1 MTTIHKTKKVMTEV
15 LIQQLNNSDINWMIA
30 NGSRQ
35 QLASN
40 TILFRQQNSVNSLYI
55 VLDGSLS
62 ATVKSNSESVLALSF
77 SALEDDTDL
86 EQEIGC
92 FSSGDVLGET
102 SFLNLSPAAT
112 AVKATEKSTVLVL
125 PRQKLLGKL
134 RQDADFAC
142 RFYRAI
148 AILQQNRFD
157 QLIQQ
162 FIRRQNLKISPL
174 QDIPLLFG
182 ELSDSDVDWIVRYSR
197 VEEIAADTILIR
209 ENRPVETLY
218 LLLRGTVSVAFNENS
233 SSSFA
238 SVFSMLENLEESEE
252 SPGYE
257 IAQLTR
263 GEITGEMALIDTRLS
278 AYSFKA
284 LENLQV
290 LAIDKQQLSIELQQ
304 NPAMGTRFL
313 RAIAMLISAK
323 MQALIGCIGY
333 GESTY
338 RMEKSLSKNDRY
350 ADEIDVN
357 MMDDLSLGGAR
368 FDWMLRRLK
377 ILV

>member
-1 MTTIHKTKKVMTEV
+1 MTEV

-30 NGSRQ
+30 NGSRH

-40 TILFRQQNSVNSLYI
+40 TILFRQQSSVNSLYI

-102 SFLNLSPAAT
+102 SVLNLSPAAT

-157 QLIQQ
+157 RLIQQ

-182 ELSDSDVDWIVRYSR
+182 ELSDSDLDWIVRYSR

-209 ENRPVETLY
+209 ANRPVETLY

-233 SSSFA
+233 SSFA
-238 SVFSMLENLEESEE
+238 SVFSMLENLEKSDE

-338 RMEKSLSKNDRY
+338 RMEESLSKNDRY
-350 ADEIDVN
+350 ADEIDLD

>member
-1 MTTIHKTKKVMTEV
+1 MTEV
-15 LIQQLNNSDINWMIA
+15 LIQHLNNSDINWMIA
-30 NGSRQ
+30 NGYQQQLGPNIVLIRQ
-35 QLASN
+35 QSS
-40 TILFRQQNSVNSLYI
+40 IDSVYI
-55 VLDGSLS
+55 VLNGSLT
-62 ATVKSNSESVLALSF
+62 ATVKNNSESALVGAF
-77 SALEDDTDL
+77 AALEDDSVL
-86 EQEIGC
+86 EQEIGR

-102 SFLNLSPAAT
+102 SFLTLSPAAT

-125 PRQKLLGKL
+125 PRQKLLGRL
-134 RQDADFAC
+134 REDADFAC

-148 AILQQNRFD
+148 AILLQNRCD

-162 FIRRQNLKISPL
+162 FVHRQNLKISPL

-197 VEEIAADTILIR
+197 LEEIVADTMLIR
-209 ENRPVETLY
+209 ANRPVDTLY
-218 LLLRGTVSVAFNENS
+218 LLLQGTASVSFIENS

-238 SVFSMLENLEESEE
+238 SIFSVLENLEENDDL
-252 SPGYE
+252 PGYE
-257 IAQLTR
+257 IAQLTK
-263 GEITGEMALIDTRLS
+263 GEIIGEMALIDTRLS

-290 LAIDKQQLSIELQQ
+290 LAINKQQLSIQLQQ
-304 NPAMGTRFL
+304 NPGMGTRFF
-313 RAIAMLISAK
+313 RAIAMLVSARV
-323 MQALIGCIGY
+323 QALIGRVGY
-333 GESTY
+333 GRSIYTLGG
-338 RMEKSLSKNDRY
+338 SLSQDYQY

-357 MMDDLSLGGAR
+357 TMDGLSIGGAR

>member
-1 MTTIHKTKKVMTEV
+1 MTEV

-30 NGSRQ
+30 NGYQQ

-40 TILFRQQNSVNSLYI
+40 TVLIRQQSSIDSLYI
-55 VLDGSLS
+55 VLDGNLT
-62 ATVKSNSESVLALSF
+62 ATVKRNSESVLAGAF
-77 SALEDDTDL
+77 SALEDDSDL
-86 EQEIGC
+86 EQEIGH

-125 PRQKLLGKL
+125 PRQKLLGRL

-148 AILQQNRFD
+148 AILLQNRCD
-157 QLIQQ
+157 RLIQQ

-197 VEEIAADTILIR
+197 VEEIAADTMLIR
-209 ENRPVETLY
+209 ANRPVDTLY
-218 LLLRGTVSVAFNENS
+218 LLLRGTVSVSFIENS

-238 SVFSMLENLEESEE
+238 NVFSMLENLEESDE

-257 IAQLTR
+257 ISQLSK

-290 LAIDKQQLSIELQQ
+290 LAISKQQLSIQLQQ
-304 NPAMGTRFL
+304 NPAMGTRFF
-313 RAIAMLISAK
+313 RAIAMLVSARV
-323 MQALIGCIGY
+323 QALIGRVGY
-333 GESTY
+333 GRSTY
-338 RMEKSLSKNDRY
+338 TLGETLSQNYHY
-350 ADEIDVN
+350 ADEIDLN
-357 MMDDLSLGGAR
+357 TMDGLSLGGAR

>member
-1 MTTIHKTKKVMTEV
+1 MTEV

-35 QLASN
+35 QLAYN
-40 TILFRQQNSVNSLYI
+40 TILIRQQSSVNSLYI
-55 VLDGSLS
+55 VLEGSLS
-62 ATVKSNSESVLALSF
+62 ATVKRSSESVLAGAF
-77 SALEDDTDL
+77 SVLEDDTDL
-86 EQEIGC
+86 EQEIGH

-102 SFLNLSPAAT
+102 SFLNLSPAT
-112 AVKATEKSTVLVL
+112 TTVKATEKSTVLVL
-125 PRQKLLGKL
+125 PRQKLLGRL

-157 QLIQQ
+157 RLIQQ

-182 ELSDSDVDWIVRYSR
+182 QLSDSDVDWIVRYSH

-209 ENRPVETLY
+209 ANRPVDTLY
-218 LLLRGTVSVAFNENS
+218 LLLRGTVSLAFSENS
-233 SSSFA
+233 RSSFA
-238 SVFSMLENLEESEE
+238 SVFSMLENLQESDE

-284 LENLQV
+284 LKNLQV
-290 LAIDKQQLSIELQQ
+290 LAIDKRQLSIELQQ

-313 RAIAMLISAK
+313 RAIAMLISAR
-323 MQALIGCIGY
+323 MEALIGRVGY
-333 GESTY
+333 GRSSY
-338 RMEKSLSKNDRY
+338 MVGGSLSQNYQY

-368 FDWMLRRLK
+368 FDWMLKRLK
-377 ILV
+377 VLT

>member
-62 ATVKSNSESVLALSF
+62 ATVKSNSESVLAGVS
-77 SALEDDTDL
+77 SALEDDSDL

-102 SFLNLSPAAT
+102 SVLNLSPAAT

-238 SVFSMLENLEESEE
+238 SVFSMLEKLEESDEL
-252 SPGYE
+252 PGYE

-338 RMEKSLSKNDRY
+338 RMEESLSKNDRY

>member
-1 MTTIHKTKKVMTEV
+1 MTEV

-30 NGSRQ
+30 NGYQQ

-40 TILFRQQNSVNSLYI
+40 TVLIRQQSSIDSLYI
-55 VLDGSLS
+55 VLDGNLT
-62 ATVKSNSESVLALSF
+62 ATVKRNSESVLAGAF
-77 SALEDDTDL
+77 SALEDDSDL
-86 EQEIGC
+86 EQEIGH

-125 PRQKLLGKL
+125 PRQKLLGRL

-148 AILQQNRFD
+148 AILLQNRFD
-157 QLIQQ
+157 RLIQQ

-197 VEEIAADTILIR
+197 VEEIAADTMLIR
-209 ENRPVETLY
+209 ANRPVDTLY
-218 LLLRGTVSVAFNENS
+218 LLLRGTVSVSFIENS

-238 SVFSMLENLEESEE
+238 NVFSMLENLEESDE

-257 IAQLTR
+257 ISQLSK

-290 LAIDKQQLSIELQQ
+290 LAISKQQLSIQLQQ
-304 NPAMGTRFL
+304 NPAMGTRFF
-313 RAIAMLISAK
+313 RAIAMLVSARV
-323 MQALIGCIGY
+323 QALIGRVGY
-333 GESTY
+333 GRSTY
-338 RMEKSLSKNDRY
+338 QIGETLSQNHHY
-350 ADEIDVN
+350 ADEIALN
-357 MMDDLSLGGAR
+357 TMDGLSLGGAR

>member
-55 VLDGSLS
+55 VLDGSLT
-62 ATVKSNSESVLALSF
+62 ATVKSNSESVLAGVS

>member
-30 NGSRQ
+30 NGSRH

-40 TILFRQQNSVNSLYI
+40 TILFRQQSSVNSLYI

-77 SALEDDTDL
+77 SALEDDSDL
-86 EQEIGC
+86 EQEIGR

-102 SFLNLSPAAT
+102 SVLNLSPAAT

-238 SVFSMLENLEESEE
+238 SVFSMLEKLEESDEL
-252 SPGYE
+252 PGYE

>member
-1 MTTIHKTKKVMTEV
+1 MIEV
-15 LIQQLNNSDINWMIA
+15 LIEQLNNSDINWMIA
-30 NGSRQ
+30 NGSQR

-40 TILFRQQNSVNSLYI
+40 TVLIRQQSSVNSLYI
-55 VLDGSLS
+55 VLDGSLT
-62 ATVKSNSESVLALSF
+62 ATVKTNSESALAGAF
-77 SALEDDTDL
+77 SALEDDSNL
-86 EQEIGC
+86 EQEIGS

-102 SFLNLSPAAT
+102 SFLNLSPAAA
-112 AVKATEKSTVLVL
+112 AVTATEKSTVLVL
-125 PRQKLLGKL
+125 PRQKLLGRL

-148 AILQQNRFD
+148 AILLQNRFD
-157 QLIQQ
+157 RLIQK

-209 ENRPVETLY
+209 ANRPIDTLY
-218 LLLRGTVSVAFNENS
+218 LLLRGTASVAFSENS
-233 SSSFA
+233 NSSFA
-238 SVFSMLENLEESEE
+238 SVFSMLENLEESGE

-257 IAQLTR
+257 IALLTR

-278 AYSFKA
+278 PYSFKA

-290 LAIDKQQLSIELQQ
+290 LAINKQQLSLEIQQ
-304 NPAMGTRFL
+304 NSAMGTRFL
-313 RAIAMLISAK
+313 RAIAMLISAR
-323 MQALIGCIGY
+323 MQALIGRVGY
-333 GESTY
+333 GRSTY
-338 RMEKSLSKNDRY
+338 RIGEKLSQDYQY

-357 MMDDLSLGGAR
+357 MMDSLSLGGAR

>member
-1 MTTIHKTKKVMTEV
+1 MTEV
-15 LIQQLNNSDINWMIA
+15 LIQQLNNSDINWMLA

-40 TILFRQQNSVNSLYI
+40 TILFYI

-62 ATVKSNSESVLALSF
+62 ATVKSNSESVLAGDF

-86 EQEIGC
+86 EQEIGR

-148 AILQQNRFD
+148 AILLQNQFD
-157 QLIQQ
+157 RLIQQ

-197 VEEIAADTILIR
+197 VEEIATNTMLIR
-209 ENRPVETLY
+209 ANRPVDTLY

-238 SVFSMLENLEESEE
+238 SVFSMLENLEESDEL
-252 SPGYE
+252 PGYE

-263 GEITGEMALIDTRLS
+263 SEITGEMALIDTRLS

-290 LAIDKQQLSIELQQ
+290 LAIDKQQLSIEIQK
-304 NPAMGTRFL
+304 NPAMGNRFL
-313 RAIAMLISAK
+313 RAIAMLISAR
-323 MQALIGCIGY
+323 MQALIGRVGY
-333 GESTY
+333 GRSSYLLGEN
-338 RMEKSLSKNDRY
+338 LSGNSQY

-357 MMDDLSLGGAR
+357 MMDDLSLGGKR
-368 FDWMLRRLK
+368 FDSEAIKDFDLIQLF
-377 ILV
+377 

>member
-30 NGSRQ
+30 NGSRH

-40 TILFRQQNSVNSLYI
+40 TILFRQQSSVNSLYI

-77 SALEDDTDL
+77 SALEDDSDL
-86 EQEIGC
+86 EQEIGR

-102 SFLNLSPAAT
+102 SVLNLSPAAT

-148 AILQQNRFD
+148 AILQQNQFD
-157 QLIQQ
+157 RLIQQ

-182 ELSDSDVDWIVRYSR
+182 ELSDSDLDWIVRYSR

-209 ENRPVETLY
+209 ANRPVETLY

-338 RMEKSLSKNDRY
+338 RMEESLSKNDRY

>member
-1 MTTIHKTKKVMTEV
+1 MTEV

-35 QLASN
+35 RLASN
-40 TILFRQQNSVNSLYI
+40 TILFRQQSSVNSLYI

-62 ATVKSNSESVLALSF
+62 ATVKSNSESVLAGDF
-77 SALEDDTDL
+77 SALEDETDL
-86 EQEIGC
+86 EQEISR

-148 AILQQNRFD
+148 AILLQNQFD
-157 QLIQQ
+157 RLIQQ
-162 FIRRQNLKISPL
+162 FIRRQNFKISPL

-197 VEEIAADTILIR
+197 VEEIAADTMLIR
-209 ENRPVETLY
+209 ANRPVDTLY

-238 SVFSMLENLEESEE
+238 SVFSMLENLEESDEL
-252 SPGYE
+252 PGYE

-290 LAIDKQQLSIELQQ
+290 LAIDKQQLSIEIQK
-304 NPAMGTRFL
+304 NPALGTRFL
-313 RAIAMLISAK
+313 RAIAMLISAR
-323 MQALIGCIGY
+323 MQALIGRVGY
-333 GESTY
+333 GRSSYLLGEN
-338 RMEKSLSKNDRY
+338 LSGNSQY

-357 MMDDLSLGGAR
+357 MMDDLSLGGKR
-368 FDWMLRRLK
+368 FDWMLKRLK
-377 ILV
+377 ISI

>member
-1 MTTIHKTKKVMTEV
+1 MFRYI
-15 LIQQLNNSDINWMIA
+15 LLNFSADLLNWMIA
-30 NGSRQ
+30 NGSRH

-40 TILFRQQNSVNSLYI
+40 TILFRQQSSVNSLYI

-77 SALEDDTDL
+77 SALEDDSDL
-86 EQEIGC
+86 EQEIGR

-102 SFLNLSPAAT
+102 SVLNLSPAAT

-238 SVFSMLENLEESEE
+238 SVFSMLEKLEESDEL
-252 SPGYE
+252 PGYE

>member
-55 VLDGSLS
+55 VLDGSLT
-62 ATVKSNSESVLALSF
+62 ATVKSNSESVLAGVS

-238 SVFSMLENLEESEE
+238 SVFSMLEKLEESDEL
-252 SPGYE
+252 PGYE

>member
-1 MTTIHKTKKVMTEV
+1 MTEV

-40 TILFRQQNSVNSLYI
+40 TLLIRQQSNVNSLYI
-55 VLDGSLS
+55 VLDGCLT
-62 ATVKSNSESVLALSF
+62 ATVKSNSESVLEGAF
-77 SALEDDTDL
+77 SALEDDSNL
-86 EQEIGC
+86 EQEIDR
-92 FSSGDVLGET
+92 FSSGDVVGET

-112 AVKATEKSTVLVL
+112 AVTATEKSTVLVL
-125 PRQKLLGKL
+125 PRQKLLGRL
-134 RQDADFAC
+134 RQDAGFAC

-148 AILQQNRFD
+148 AILLQNRFD
-157 QLIQQ
+157 RLIQQ

-182 ELSDSDVDWIVRYSR
+182 ELSDSDVDWIVRYSH
-197 VEEIAADTILIR
+197 VEEIAADTMLIR
-209 ENRPVETLY
+209 ANRPVDTLY
-218 LLLRGTVSVAFNENS
+218 LLLRGTASVAFSENS

-238 SVFSMLENLEESEE
+238 SVFSMLENLEESDE
-252 SPGYE
+252 SSEHE

-263 GEITGEMALIDTRLS
+263 GEITGEMALIDNRLS

-284 LENLQV
+284 LDNLQV
-290 LAIDKQQLSIELQQ
+290 LAIDKQKLSIELQQ
-304 NPAMGTRFL
+304 NSAMGTRFL
-313 RAIAMLISAK
+313 RAIAMLISAR
-323 MQALIGCIGY
+323 MQALIGRIGY
-333 GESTY
+333 GRSSYSIGE
-338 RMEKSLSKNDRY
+338 SLSQDYQY

-368 FDWMLRRLK
+368 FDWMLKRLK

>member
-1 MTTIHKTKKVMTEV
+1 MTEV
-15 LIQQLNNSDINWMIA
+15 LIQQLNNSDINWIIA

-35 QLASN
+35 RVASN
-40 TILFRQQNSVNSLYI
+40 TILFRQQSSVNSLYI
-55 VLDGSLS
+55 VLNGSLS
-62 ATVKSNSESVLALSF
+62 ATVKSNSESVLAGDF

-86 EQEIGC
+86 EQEIGR

-148 AILQQNRFD
+148 AILLQNQFD
-157 QLIQQ
+157 RLIQQ

-197 VEEIAADTILIR
+197 VEEIATNTMLIR
-209 ENRPVETLY
+209 ANRPVDTLY

-238 SVFSMLENLEESEE
+238 SVFSMLKNLEESDEL
-252 SPGYE
+252 PGYE

-263 GEITGEMALIDTRLS
+263 SEITGEMALIDTRLS

-290 LAIDKQQLSIELQQ
+290 LAIDKQQLSIEIQK
-304 NPAMGTRFL
+304 NPAMGNRFL
-313 RAIAMLISAK
+313 RAIAMLISAR
-323 MQALIGCIGY
+323 MQALIGRVGY
-333 GESTY
+333 GRSSYLLGEN
-338 RMEKSLSKNDRY
+338 LSGNSQY

-357 MMDDLSLGGAR
+357 MMDDLSLGGKR
-368 FDWMLRRLK
+368 FDWMLKRLK
-377 ILV
+377 ISI

>member
-55 VLDGSLS
+55 VLDGSLT

>member
-1 MTTIHKTKKVMTEV
+1 MMTEV
-15 LIQQLNNSDINWMIA
+15 LLQQLNNSDINWMIA

-40 TILFRQQNSVNSLYI
+40 TVLIRQQSSVNSLYI
-55 VLDGSLS
+55 LLDGSLT
-62 ATVKSNSESVLALSF
+62 ATVKTNSESVLAGAF
-77 SALEDDTDL
+77 SALEDDSDL
-86 EQEIGC
+86 EQEIGR

-148 AILQQNRFD
+148 AILLQNRFD
-157 QLIQQ
+157 RLIQQ
-162 FIRRQNLKISPL
+162 FIGRQNLKISPL
-174 QDIPLLFG
+174 QDIPLLFE

-197 VEEIAADTILIR
+197 VQEIAADTILIR
-209 ENRPVETLY
+209 ANRPVDTLY
-218 LLLRGTVSVAFNENS
+218 LLLRGTASVSFNENR

-238 SVFSMLENLEESEE
+238 SVFSMLENLEESDE
-252 SPGYE
+252 SPESE
-257 IAQLTR
+257 IALLTK
-263 GEITGEMALIDTRLS
+263 GEIIGEMALIDTRLS

-284 LENLQV
+284 LGKLQV
-290 LAIDKQQLSIELQQ
+290 LAINKQQLSIELQQ

-313 RAIAMLISAK
+313 RAIAMLVSAR
-323 MQALIGCIGY
+323 MQALIGRVGY
-333 GESTY
+333 GRSTY
-338 RMEKSLSKNDRY
+338 QIGETLSQNCQY
-350 ADEIDVN
+350 ADEIDVE
-357 MMDDLSLGGAR
+357 MMDSLSLGGAR
-368 FDWMLRRLK
+368 FDWMLKRLK
-377 ILV
+377 ILI

>member
-77 SALEDDTDL
+77 SALEDDSDL
-86 EQEIGC
+86 EQEIGR

-102 SFLNLSPAAT
+102 SVLNLSPAAT

-338 RMEKSLSKNDRY
+338 RMEESLSKNDRY

>member
-77 SALEDDTDL
+77 SALEDDSDL
-86 EQEIGC
+86 EQEIGR

-102 SFLNLSPAAT
+102 SVLNLSPAAT

>member
-77 SALEDDTDL
+77 SALEDDSDL
-86 EQEIGC
+86 EQEIGR

-102 SFLNLSPAAT
+102 SVLNLSPAAT

-238 SVFSMLENLEESEE
+238 SVFSMLEKLEESDEL
-252 SPGYE
+252 PGYE

-338 RMEKSLSKNDRY
+338 RMEESLSKNDRY

>member
-1 MTTIHKTKKVMTEV
+1 MTEV
-15 LIQQLNNSDINWMIA
+15 LLQQLNNSDINWIIA

-40 TILFRQQNSVNSLYI
+40 TIVFRQHSSVNSLYI

-62 ATVKSNSESVLALSF
+62 ATVKSNSESVSALSF
-77 SALEDDTDL
+77 SALEDDTDS

-92 FSSGDVLGET
+92 FSSGDVIGET
-102 SFLNLSPAAT
+102 SFLNLSSAT
-112 AVKATEKSTVLVL
+112 TTVKATEKSTVLVL
-125 PRQKLLGKL
+125 ARQKLLGKL

-157 QLIQQ
+157 RLIQQ

-182 ELSDSDVDWIVRYSR
+182 ELSDSDVDWIVRCSR
-197 VEEIAADTILIR
+197 VEEIAADTMLIR
-209 ENRPVETLY
+209 ANRPVDTLY
-218 LLLRGTVSVAFNENS
+218 LLLRGTVSVVFNENS

-238 SVFSMLENLEESEE
+238 SAFSMLENLQESDEL
-252 SPGYE
+252 PGYE

-290 LAIDKQQLSIELQQ
+290 LAIDKQKLSIEIQQ
-304 NPAMGTRFL
+304 NPAMGNRFL
-313 RAIAMLISAK
+313 KAIVMLISAK
-323 MQALIGCIGY
+323 VQALTCCIQSCN
-333 GESTY
+333 STY
-338 RMEKSLSKNDRY
+338 KMEESLSKDDKY
-350 ADEIDVN
+350 ADEIDVD

>member
-40 TILFRQQNSVNSLYI
+40 TILFRQQSSVNSLYI

-77 SALEDDTDL
+77 SALEDDSDL
-86 EQEIGC
+86 EQEIGR

-102 SFLNLSPAAT
+102 SVLNLSPAAT

-182 ELSDSDVDWIVRYSR
+182 ELSDSDLDWIVRYSR

-338 RMEKSLSKNDRY
+338 RMEESLSKNDRY